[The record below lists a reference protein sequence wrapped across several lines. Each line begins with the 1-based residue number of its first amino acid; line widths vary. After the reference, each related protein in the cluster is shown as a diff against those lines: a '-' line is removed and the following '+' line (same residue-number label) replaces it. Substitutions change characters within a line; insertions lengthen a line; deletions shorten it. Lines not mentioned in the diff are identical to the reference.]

1 VWGWY
6 LWRVVPRRRV
16 QVAARDTFKASREPI
31 AERARLRK
39 GAAGG
44 RTGGRRRTG
53 AFLRLSNQRAVPP
66 RIRRYIVMASH
77 IAK

>member
-1 VWGWY
+1 MCGLY

-16 QVAARDTFKASREPI
+16 QVAARDTFKASRERI
-31 AERARLRK
+31 AESAPPE
-39 GAAGG
+39 GAAKGG
-44 RTGGRRRTG
+44 RTGGRRTG
-53 AFLRLSNQRAVPP
+53 VFLRLSNQRAVPP